1 MVNYNGHFFSSDEP
15 IFTHGNRG
23 YKYGDGVFETL
34 RVVNGDIFFWEDH
47 YFRLMASMRMLRMEI
62 PMNFTLE
69 HLQEEILNTAQK
81 NNLDEGLAR
90 VRFTVARNEG
100 GLYTPDNNSISYT
113 IEASQLSAP
122 FYTLRDEVYEVELF
136 KDYYVN
142 KDLLS
147 QLKTTNK
154 LLNVLAGVYAKEN
167 GYDNCILLNTD
178 KQVIEA
184 VNGNVF
190 LVHGNTI
197 KTAPLEDGCLNG
209 IIRKKIMEI
218 IEASEE
224 FELSETSI
232 SPFELQKADEFFVT
246 NSISGIIPITK
257 YRKKTYTNTV
267 ARNLLGK
274 LNAKARLE
282 LTS

>member
-1 MVNYNGHFFSSDEP
+1 MVNHNGIFFAADEP

-69 HLQEEILNTAQK
+69 HLQQEILETVQK
-81 NNLDEGLAR
+81 NTFENNSAR

-100 GLYTPDNNSISYT
+100 GLYTPENNTISYT
-113 IEASQLSAP
+113 IEVNPLSSP
-122 FYTLRDEVYEVELF
+122 FYTLLDESYEVELF
-136 KDYYVN
+136 KDFFVN

-167 GYDNCILLNTD
+167 GYDNCILLNSD
-178 KQVIEA
+178 KQVVEA
-184 VNGNVF
+184 INGNVF
-190 LVHGNTI
+190 LVHGRII
-197 KTAPLEDGCLNG
+197 KTAPLKDGCLNG
-209 IIRKKIMEI
+209 IARKKIIEI
-218 IEASEE
+218 IGLSEE

-232 SPFELQKADEFFVT
+232 SPFELQKADEFFIT
-246 NSISGIIPITK
+246 NSISGIIPITQ
-257 YRKKTYTNTV
+257 YRKKTYTNTI
-267 ARNLLGK
+267 AKNLLGK

-282 LTS
+282 VTS